1 MRQTLERIMA
11 QYGQTVTLAR
21 RDGTK
26 RTLRAFVQPVTKQR
40 EALPIAATPLGAV
53 SEELWVYI
61 GPGDAPLS
69 PGDSVEQ
76 GVLSLT
82 AREVK
87 ALYWQDEVLY
97 HWALL
102 GRRKEAAT

>member
-11 QYGQTVTLAR
+11 QYGQPVTLAR

-26 RTLRAFVQPVTKQR
+26 RTLRA
-40 EALPIAATPLGAV
+40 
-53 SEELWVYI
+53 YI
-61 GPGDAPLS
+61 GPRDGTLA

>member
-1 MRQTLERIMA
+1 MVPERSRSILTNRPDSPSA
-11 QYGQTVTLAR
+11 G
-21 RDGTK
+21 
-26 RTLRAFVQPVTKQR
+26 
-40 EALPIAATPLGAV
+40 GAV

-61 GPGDAPLS
+61 GPGDAPPS

>member
-1 MRQTLERIMA
+1 MRQALEQIMA
-11 QYGQTVTLAR
+11 RYGQEVTLAR
-21 RDGTK
+21 RVGKK

-76 GVLSLT
+76 GGLALT
-82 AREVK
+82 VREAK
-87 ALYWQDEVLY
+87 ALYLQDEVLY

-102 GRRKEAAT
+102 GRKKEAAV